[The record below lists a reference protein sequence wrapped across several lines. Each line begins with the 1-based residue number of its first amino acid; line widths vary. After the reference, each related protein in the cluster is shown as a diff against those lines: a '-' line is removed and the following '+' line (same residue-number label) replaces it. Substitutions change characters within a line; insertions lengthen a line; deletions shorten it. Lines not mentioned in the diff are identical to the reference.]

1 MIHTVTGDIKKEQLG
16 VTMAHEH
23 FAVDLRVVRHDDY
36 SVLEDMGQ
44 AERELLK
51 ARALGCRSAVEVTT
65 NDMGRDVLALRR
77 LSEKTGVQIICSTG
91 FYLKEYHSEWV
102 KTAPAQ
108 ELCALFLREVKEGI
122 GETGIRAGLIAEVAT
137 SEEKI
142 YPSEEKVLVAAG
154 MASAECGCAVS
165 THCQM
170 GRLGH
175 EQIELFLSQGMG
187 ADKVILGHTDL
198 SHDAEYQKS
207 LLARGVNLAID
218 TVGKLSYLSDEARA
232 DDLLKL
238 LEAGYED
245 HLLLS
250 EDVSRRSYL
259 TEEGGRG
266 YTAVLQYFLPM
277 LRERGVD
284 EETLDKLLC
293 KNPARI
299 LDIRQGE

>member
-1 MIHTVTGDIKKEQLG
+1 MYKRQ
-16 VTMAHEH
+16 
-23 FAVDLRVVRHDDY
+23 
-36 SVLEDMGQ
+36 
-44 AERELLK
+44 
-51 ARALGCRSAVEVTT
+51 
-65 NDMGRDVLALRR
+65 
-77 LSEKTGVQIICSTG
+77 
-91 FYLKEYHSEWV
+91 
-102 KTAPAQ
+102 
-108 ELCALFLREVKEGI
+108 
-122 GETGIRAGLIAEVAT
+122 
-137 SEEKI
+137 
-142 YPSEEKVLVAAG
+142 
-154 MASAECGCAVS
+154 
-165 THCQM
+165 
-170 GRLGH
+170 
-175 EQIELFLSQGMG
+175 
-187 ADKVILGHTDL
+187 
-198 SHDAEYQKS
+198 YQKS

-284 EETLDKLLC
+284 EGTLDKLLC

>member
-16 VTMAHEH
+16 LTLAHEH
-23 FAVDLRVVRHDDY
+23 FAVDLREVRHDDY
-36 SVLEDMGQ
+36 SVLEDMEQ
-44 AERELLK
+44 VERELLK

-65 NDMGRDVLALRR
+65 NDMGRDVRALRA
-77 LSEKTGVQIICSTG
+77 LSEKTGVQIVCSTG

-102 KTAPAQ
+102 KTAPVKDLA
-108 ELCALFLREVKEGI
+108 ALFEREVQEGI
-122 GETGIRAGLIAEVAT
+122 DGTGIRAGLIAEVAS

-142 YPSEEKVLVAAG
+142 YPSEEKVLTAAG
-154 MASAECGCAVS
+154 MASAKCGCAVS

-170 GRLGH
+170 GKLGH

-187 ADKVILGHTDL
+187 ADKIILGHTDL
-198 SHDAEYQKS
+198 RHDAGYQKS
-207 LLARGVNLAID
+207 LLERGVNLAID
-218 TVGKLSYLSDEARA
+218 TVGKSAYLSDEARA

-250 EDVSRRSYL
+250 QDVSRRSYL
-259 TEEGGRG
+259 IEEGGRG

-284 EETLDKLLC
+284 EGTLDKLLC